1 MPEDNLSLDTY
12 PSRNWGKRLIQ
23 RLPKRGGRWLIFLMA
38 LLVFLQYQLWLADNG
53 FQRTQ
58 HLRHQLHQQQHTNRQ
73 IFLHNQRLK
82 HQIQLWQHSQSRV
95 ETLARQELGMVK
107 PDEHYYQF

>member
-12 PSRNWGKRLIQ
+12 SSQSRVKRLIK
-23 RLPKRGGRWLIFLMA
+23 RLPQRGGRWLVVLTA
-38 LLVFLQYQLWLADNG
+38 LLVFLQYQLWFADTG
-53 FQRTQ
+53 LQRTQ
-58 HLRHQLHQQQHTNRQ
+58 HLRDQLHKQQQTNQQ
-73 IFLHNQRLK
+73 ILLHNHKLK

-95 ETLARQELGMVK
+95 ETLAREELGMVK